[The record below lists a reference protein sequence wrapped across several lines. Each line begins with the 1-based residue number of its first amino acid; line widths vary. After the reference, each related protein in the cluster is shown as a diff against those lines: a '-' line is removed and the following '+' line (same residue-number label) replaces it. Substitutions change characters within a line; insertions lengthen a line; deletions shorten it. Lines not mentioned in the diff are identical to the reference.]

1 MINIYMKNEI
11 ITLYRRGKKIKQ
23 IQRELSISRNTVRT
37 YIREYEEIQ
46 ERINNSNDQNE
57 IIKLQEKLVSAP
69 VRKGVS
75 NRSVFKG
82 ELKQRFYEIIKEDL
96 ERDKKL
102 GTNKQRLTASLLH
115 RKLRSEGYDVGITT
129 IQLEFKNYK
138 DKNKEAFIKQSY
150 SPGYRAEY
158 DFHEIKVIIDGK
170 VRKIYQATI
179 TLPFSNYIFVKH
191 YENQKFESFI
201 DSLVTFF
208 EEINGIPETIVFDN
222 MRNVVSRFVYGGDKV
237 YNPELIKL
245 SNYYGFK
252 IMTTNPRSGNEKGHV
267 ENSGKIAR
275 TELFT
280 FNYEFDSLDELR
292 NYASHEMKILNQ
304 DKTKLID
311 EKVRLIK
318 LPQARYELG
327 RLENSKVSHES
338 LIMIDSNYYSVPDSY
353 VGRSVYSNVYL
364 EHINVYNEKH
374 ELIASHNKKVG
385 KGEYTIDI
393 FHFTTTFM
401 RKPGA
406 LLNSLAL
413 KQAPKVMQTLFHKYF
428 NTKVKDFI
436 KLINENDIYE
446 LSELLVKLNNGYK
459 LTSLIL
465 DEVTIEDVSL
475 KQLDQISNLFNQGE
489 KIQWMK
495 SKKWL
500 TS

>member
-1 MINIYMKNEI
+1 MIDIYMKNEI
-11 ITLYRRGKKIKQ
+11 ITLYRRGMKIKQ
-23 IQRELSISRNTVRT
+23 IQRELNISRNTVRT
-37 YIREYEEIQ
+37 YVREYEEIQ

-57 IIKLQEKLVSAP
+57 IIKLQERLVSAP
-69 VRKGVS
+69 IRKGVS
-75 NRSVFKG
+75 NKSVFKG
-82 ELKQRFYEIIKEDL
+82 KLKQRFYEMIMEDL
-96 ERDKKL
+96 ERDKKI
-102 GTNKQRLTASLLH
+102 GTNKQNLTASFLH
-115 RKLRSEGYDVGITT
+115 RKLKSEGFDVGITT
-129 IQLEFKNYK
+129 IQLEFKEY
-138 DKNKEAFIKQSY
+138 KNKNREAFIKQSY
-150 SPGYRAEY
+150 DPGYRAEY

-170 VRKIYQATI
+170 VRKLYQATI

-208 EEINGIPETIVFDN
+208 EEIDGIPETIVFDN

-267 ENSGKIAR
+267 ENSGKHAR

-280 FNYEFDSLDELR
+280 FNYEFDSLDGLR
-292 NYASHEMKILNQ
+292 AYVSGEMKILNQ

-311 EKVRLIK
+311 EKVHLIK
-318 LPQARYELG
+318 LPIARYELG

-353 VGRSVYSNVYL
+353 VGKSVYSNVYIDY
-364 EHINVYNEKH
+364 INIYNEKH

-413 KQAPKVMQTLFHKYF
+413 KQAPKVIQTLFHKYF

-436 KLINENDIYE
+436 KLITKNDIYE
-446 LSELLVKLNNGYK
+446 LNELLVKLNNGYK
-459 LTSLIL
+459 LTSLNTEEI
-465 DEVTIEDVSL
+465 TIEDVSL
-475 KQLDQISNLFNQGE
+475 KQLDQISILFNQGD
-489 KIQWMK
+489 KVQWMK
-495 SKKWL
+495 SKKWH

>member
-1 MINIYMKNEI
+1 MIDIYMKNEI
-11 ITLYRRGKKIKQ
+11 ITLYRRGMKIKQ
-23 IQRELSISRNTVRT
+23 IQRDLNISRNTVRT
-37 YIREYEEIQ
+37 YVREYEDIQ
-46 ERINNSNDQNE
+46 KQIELTYDQQE
-57 IIKLQEKLVSAP
+57 IIKLQEKMVSAP
-69 VRKGVS
+69 IRKGVS

-82 ELKQRFYEIIKEDL
+82 ELRQRFYELLKQDESKDL
-96 ERDKKL
+96 KL
-102 GTNKQRLTASLLH
+102 GLNKQKLTAALLH
-115 RKLRSEGYDVGITT
+115 RKLRSEGFDVGITT
-129 IQLEFKNYK
+129 IQLAFKEYK

-150 SPGYRAEY
+150 DPGYRAEY
-158 DFHEIKVIIDGK
+158 DFHEIKVIINGK

-208 EEINGIPETIVFDN
+208 EEINGIPKQIVFDN

-280 FNYEFDSLDELR
+280 FNYEFNSLDELR
-292 NYASHEMKILNQ
+292 VYVSEEMKILNQ

-311 EKVRLIK
+311 EKIHLIK
-318 LPQARYELG
+318 LPIAKYELG
-327 RLENSKVSHES
+327 RLETSKVNHES

-353 VGRSVYSNVYL
+353 VGMSVYSNVYL

-393 FHFTTTFM
+393 LHFTTTFM

-413 KQAPKVMQTLFHKYF
+413 KQAPKVIQTLFHKYF

-436 KLINENDIYE
+436 KLISENDIYE
-446 LSELLVKLNNGYK
+446 LNELLVRLNNGYK
-459 LTSLIL
+459 LTDYTNEEI
-465 DEVTIEDVSL
+465 TIEDVSL
-475 KQLDQISNLFNQGE
+475 NQLDQIANLFNQGE
-489 KIQWMK
+489 KVQWMK
-495 SKKWL
+495 SKKWP